1 MYLDLPLV
9 SPRTA
14 LVADHIEALGVSYS
28 GIFPNHRADGDDPRM
43 QSLHEVRISADD
55 VVVASD
61 HGREL
66 LDYVL
71 ADLPAATRG

>member
-1 MYLDLPLV
+1 
-9 SPRTA
+9 
-14 LVADHIEALGVSYS
+14 
-28 GIFPNHRADGDDPRM
+28 
-43 QSLHEVRISADD
+43 

-71 ADLPAATRG
+71 ADLPDAARDGASGRQRDAAPWHDA